1 MGLDQYLIIKPGKK
15 QEGGSETLT
24 GACGGLFP
32 LAPRREDGEI
42 EAGYWRKA
50 YNFDDFM
57 WDEVIKPEVEEIE
70 DVNLERYELSKDQ
83 VKMILET
90 AKAMVAEDD
99 FTYDW
104 DREDWEH
111 TVEVFEP
118 VLTLMDLDPDAKVYY
133 MIWF

>member
-1 MGLDQYLIIKPGKK
+1 MGLDQYLIIKPSRK
-15 QEGGSETLT
+15 QEGGSDTLT

-32 LAPRREDGEI
+32 LAPKREDGEI

-50 YNFDDFM
+50 YSFDDYM
-57 WDEVIKPEVEEIE
+57 WEEVIKPEKE

-83 VKMILET
+83 VKKVLET
-90 AKAMVAEDD
+90 AKAMVAESEFVD
-99 FTYDW
+99 
-104 DREDWEH
+104 DWEEDDWRH

-133 MIWF
+133 MIWH

>member
-1 MGLDQYLIIKPGKK
+1 MGLDQYLIIKPSRK
-15 QEGGSETLT
+15 QEGGSSTLT

-32 LAPRREDGEI
+32 LAPKRKDGEI

-50 YNFDDFM
+50 YSFDDYM
-57 WDEVIKPEVEEIE
+57 WEEVIKPGKE

-83 VKMILET
+83 VKKVLET
-90 AKAMVAEDD
+90 AKAMVAEGEFLDD
-99 FTYDW
+99 WEED
-104 DREDWEH
+104 DWEH

-133 MIWF
+133 MIWH